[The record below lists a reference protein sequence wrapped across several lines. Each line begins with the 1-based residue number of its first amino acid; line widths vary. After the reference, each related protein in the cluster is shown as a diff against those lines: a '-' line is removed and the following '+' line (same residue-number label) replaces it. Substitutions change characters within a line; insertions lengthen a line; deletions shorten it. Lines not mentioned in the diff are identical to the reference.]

1 MILEAKVEY
10 ARELCVQAKWP
21 EVLAFAQNWHAEKP
35 QEPKAWFYTGAG
47 YYGMGQ
53 FLQAETA
60 YRQALKI
67 DPADIKAWNNL
78 AGILFEK
85 LKRPQ
90 DAIYCI
96 EQTVKLNPEN
106 KFGWSNLAAMVGG
119 LGLYEQAMTY
129 ADRAITL
136 DPNMVEAYLH
146 KGAAARA
153 LGKPEILSEVCAA
166 LAAIR
171 PENFRRAR

>member
-10 ARELCVQAKWP
+10 ARELCIKAKWP
-21 EVLAFAQNWHAEKP
+21 EVLAFAQNWHMENP
-35 QEPKAWFYTGAG
+35 QDSKAWFYTGAG
-47 YYGMGQ
+47 YCGMGQ

-67 DPADIKAWNNL
+67 DPDDIKAWNNL

-85 LKRPQ
+85 LKRPR
-90 DAIYCI
+90 DAIHCI
-96 EQTVKLNPEN
+96 EQTLRLNPDN

-119 LGLYEQAMTY
+119 LGAYDKAITY
-129 ADRAITL
+129 ADRAIAL

-153 LGKPEILSEVCAA
+153 LGKTEIVGEVCAA
-166 LAAIR
+166 LAAIN
-171 PENFRRAR
+171 PEKFQRTR